1 MNPEEAALRA
11 HALWCASYAR
21 SSFRDEKMHLEKGM
35 RHLAIR
41 ARAAGEA
48 FKLAFHDAKVRAKML
63 ASNDEAARKFAS
75 HFH

>member
-1 MNPEEAALRA
+1 
-11 HALWCASYAR
+11 
-21 SSFRDEKMHLEKGM
+21 MHLEKGM

-48 FKLAFHDAKVRAKML
+48 FKLAFQDAKVRAKML
-63 ASNDEAARKFAS
+63 ASNNEAARKFAS